1 MILHYLLVEGSVW
14 AAQSAFHRVLAVMDD
29 ARHDGQDGLLTFK
42 QVTYLNSVV
51 MPDEVESSS
60 EEDEDEDE
68 DEGEDEG
75 DDGESSG
82 AGDEIES

>member
-1 MILHYLLVEGSVW
+1 VVESSVW
-14 AAQSAFHRVLAVMDD
+14 AAQSAFHRVLAVMND
-29 ARHDGQDGLLTFK
+29 ARHDLQDGLLTFK

-68 DEGEDEG
+68 DEGED
-75 DDGESSG
+75 GESSG
-82 AGDEIES
+82 AGDETDS

>member
-1 MILHYLLVEGSVW
+1 VVEGSVW
-14 AAQSAFHRVLAVMDD
+14 AAQSAFHRVLAVMND
-29 ARHDGQDGLLTFK
+29 ARHDLHDGVLTFK

-68 DEGEDEG
+68 DEDEG
-75 DDGESSG
+75 EDGESSG
-82 AGDEIES
+82 AGDETDS

>member
-1 MILHYLLVEGSVW
+1 VT
-14 AAQSAFHRVLAVMDD
+14 RDKTD
-29 ARHDGQDGLLTFK
+29 DGLLTFK

-51 MPDEVESSS
+51 MPDEAESDS

-68 DEGEDEG
+68 EEDEG

-82 AGDEIES
+82 TGDETE